1 VANDCGSC
9 SVSILL
15 GLGTGSFTSAVN
27 YASGNTNNS
36 RSITSGDFNGD
47 SRVDLVVANYNG
59 IVSILF
65 GDGIGSFAPAVN
77 RTAGAGIT
85 SISKADFN
93 GDSRSDIVVS
103 NFSLNNVSVL
113 LNTTPSANFSV
124 PTLNCQFN
132 AITFT
137 NSSSPVYTS
146 WAWVFPGGN
155 PSSSVLQNPI
165 ITYSASGTY
174 SAVLTTSN
182 SVGTSGGNIQT
193 FFVTSSP
200 TVTGISSNTLLCS
213 GQTATLTASGANT
226 YSWSPYPGGMFSSSG
241 SSMFTVPPVGTVIY
255 TITGTNTLTG
265 CTNQTTLTQSSQN
278 CTSIENLTQYN
289 NLINAY
295 PNPTKGLITIE
306 LNTNSKVCI
315 TNALGQLIYNEAL
328 SAGKYYIDI
337 KNQSNGIYF
346 MKVLQQDKQQTI
358 KLIKE

>member
-241 SSMFTVPPVGTVIY
+241 SSMFTVPPAGTVIY
-255 TITGTNTLTG
+255 TITGTNTLTS
-265 CTNQTTLTQSSQN
+265 CSNQTTLTQSAWDCSTVGVQN
-278 CTSIENLTQYN
+278 LSSSDNLV
-289 NLINAY
+289 NAY

-306 LNTNSKVCI
+306 LNTNSKVYI

-328 SAGKYYIDI
+328 SAGKHDIDLS
-337 KNQSNGIYF
+337 KLSNGLYYVKIGDI
-346 MKVLQQDKQQTI
+346 VS
-358 KLIKE
+358 KLVKE